1 MIARIKGILAEKTP
15 SSVIVDCNG
24 VGYLIF
30 TSVRISEK
38 LPALGEEVTLLTHLI
53 QKEDASDLY
62 GFLDYSEKQAFLKL
76 ISVSKIGPKTAIG
89 ILSAAD
95 LTELRNFIITGNHRA
110 LSKLPGIGLKTAERI
125 VVELKDKFAEIETTA
140 GSDAPAIGN
149 QSDEAISALIALGY
163 NKAKAEKFVK
173 AAMKEMQ
180 DSNASVEQIIKF
192 ALKFAIS

>member
-15 SSVIVDCNG
+15 SSLIVDCNG

-76 ISVSKIGPKTAIG
+76 ISVSKIGPKTARG

-95 LTELRNFIITGNHRA
+95 LTELRNFIITGNHKA

-125 VVELKDKFAEIETTA
+125 VVELKDKFAEIEVTA
-140 GSDAPAIGN
+140 GIDMPAIGN
-149 QSDEAISALIALGY
+149 QSDEATSALIALGY

-180 DSNASVEQIIKF
+180 DSNPSVEQIIKF